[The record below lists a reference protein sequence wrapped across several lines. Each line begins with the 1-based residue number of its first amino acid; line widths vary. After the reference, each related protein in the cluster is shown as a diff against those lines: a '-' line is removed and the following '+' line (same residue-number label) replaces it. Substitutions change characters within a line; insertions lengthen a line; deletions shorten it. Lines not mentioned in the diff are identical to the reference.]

1 MSEYDGSTNH
11 PDPAREEF
19 VQQLASGEALY
30 AAYHAAGT
38 KSPSGEPFKHPR
50 GNAQR
55 MLREPEVA
63 ARLKWLMDRVAAL
76 GLDETLIAYRREQ
89 HRRALEHIAEA
100 DRLELFEE
108 KTVNLVIGK
117 DLEGNP
123 LRRRVKRL
131 SLKPLAQLTDEQ
143 RALIDGV
150 EITNGGGI
158 KVTIPKRLDART
170 MLAKLDGFD
179 KPVKIAPTDPSG
191 DYPAHYLISERPMTE
206 AEWEAQRAGV
216 D

>member
-38 KSPSGEPFKHPR
+38 KSATGEPFKHPR

-63 ARLKWLMDRVAAL
+63 TRLKWLMDRVAAL
-76 GLDETLIAYRREQ
+76 GLDETLCAYRREQ

-108 KTVNLVIGK
+108 KTVRIGAGK
-117 DLEGNP
+117 DRNGK
-123 LRRRVKRL
+123 LRYRKIRVL
-131 SLKPLAQLTDEQ
+131 ALKPLDSLQPEQ
-143 RALIDGV
+143 RALIDGI
-150 EITNGGGI
+150 EISEKGAV
-158 KVTIPKRLDART
+158 KVLIPKRLDARA

-179 KPVKIAPTDPSG
+179 KPVASKFYADDSFAALLREIDGRSRGLPSQQQQG
-191 DYPAHYLISERPMTE
+191 
-206 AEWEAQRAGV
+206 
-216 D
+216 